1 MYGIILNSTL
11 VLSYA
16 PGSRKFYTAADDSI
30 INGFNRFIWSKIDEY
45 VDPYMVVDIETAQ
58 KRSSYLQKQMLRS
71 NVSVFEFTE
80 QDLENLVVRKL
91 KAY

>member
-16 PGSRKFYTAADDSI
+16 SGSRKFYTAADDSI
-30 INGFNRFIWSKIDEY
+30 INGINRFIWSKTDEY

-58 KRSSYLQKQMLRS
+58 ERSSYLQKQMLS

>member
-16 PGSRKFYTAADDSI
+16 SGSRKFYTAADDSI

-58 KRSSYLQKQMLRS
+58 ERSSYLQKQMLS

-80 QDLENLVVRKL
+80 QDLENLVIRKL

>member
-16 PGSRKFYTAADDSI
+16 PGSRKFYTAADDS
-30 INGFNRFIWSKIDEY
+30 NKRVYRFIWSKIDEY

-58 KRSSYLQKQMLRS
+58 ERSSYLQKQMLS
-71 NVSVFEFTE
+71 NVSVFEFTK